1 LPGGWIHEVSSPNKT
16 IAVNGRALQLADLP
30 VALRIHRQ
38 DERMGTKPEH
48 MFPGFVELMWATA
61 TSIQKGEQQLPSN
74 LYVLVFLFSLRKNT
88 CFSFSVTSPA
98 NCSNRSWPTSCA
110 KNPQIPKTDRKKNFL
125 YCPSCEK
132 SG

>member
-74 LYVLVFLFSLRKNT
+74 LYVFGIFIFIKKKHMFFFFSDESRKLLQSFLAHELRKE
-88 CFSFSVTSPA
+88 SPDPKD
-98 NCSNRSWPTSCA
+98 RS
-110 KNPQIPKTDRKKNFL
+110 Q
-125 YCPSCEK
+125 EK
-132 SG
+132 LSILSKL